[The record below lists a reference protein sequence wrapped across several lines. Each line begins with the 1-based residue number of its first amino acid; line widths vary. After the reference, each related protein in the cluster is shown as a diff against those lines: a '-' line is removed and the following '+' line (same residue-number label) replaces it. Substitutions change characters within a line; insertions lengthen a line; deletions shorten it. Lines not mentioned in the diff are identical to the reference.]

1 MEELFGWNTTEI
13 FYYIICPPGEFLFFH
28 FLVPLF
34 FLLILYFTSPIASD
48 DTTSSTNASER
59 TGHLSPSEET
69 MRREMRWLD
78 PLRTKDTK
86 KKGFPFLPSC
96 VKWQEEII
104 LSACLTGR
112 ECSASDHRD
121 TSRKKLCQPEE
132 ISDGIGGIRN
142 TRA

>member
-13 FYYIICPPGEFLFFH
+13 FYYIISVPPESFSSFTFLSLCS
-28 FLVPLF
+28 FLS
-34 FLLILYFTSPIASD
+34 LYFTSPIASD

-59 TGHLSPSEET
+59 TGHLSPSEKT